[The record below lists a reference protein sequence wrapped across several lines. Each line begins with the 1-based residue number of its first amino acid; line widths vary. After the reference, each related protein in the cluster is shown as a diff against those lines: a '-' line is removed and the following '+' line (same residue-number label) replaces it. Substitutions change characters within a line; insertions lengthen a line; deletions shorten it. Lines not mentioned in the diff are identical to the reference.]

1 MKPLEPRKPLN
12 LVSVVQDKYD
22 RIYSVDYYLA
32 TAIHQVLQPPEELRR
47 LIRNQV
53 ITDLAIWPW
62 RKLLKP

>member
-22 RIYSVDYYLA
+22 RIYSVDYYRA
-32 TAIHQVLQPPEELRR
+32 TGIHQVLQPPEELRR